1 VLIQPLHREGS
12 EEKCS
17 FHGSK
22 GWSEN
27 FKNMMRWKRSEESP
41 FADHVTGDYVA
52 TAFQEDN

>member
-1 VLIQPLHREGS
+1 MIIQPLHRKGS

-27 FKNMMRWKRSEESP
+27 FKNEMSPKRSEESQSS
-41 FADHVTGDYVA
+41 DHVAGD
-52 TAFQEDN
+52 

>member
-1 VLIQPLHREGS
+1 VIIQPLHREWS

-27 FKNMMRWKRSEESP
+27 FKNKMDLKRSEESP
-41 FADHVTGDYVA
+41 LADDLAGDEVPR
-52 TAFQEDN
+52 AFQEDN